1 MSAGDQ
7 SVVESSWHC
16 TTTALP
22 RFAALRC
29 GSDGRREKIAQS
41 GSLSEGIQSRRN
53 LRSLDLQHFSD
64 KWIEKAPTS
73 STDPAC
79 LLSPAKEDATASV
92 EARLGLP
99 ICSLFHTR
107 TSK

>member
-1 MSAGDQ
+1 MMDGEKKLRKVVLSAKVYTKQ
-7 SVVESSWHC
+7 
-16 TTTALP
+16 
-22 RFAALRC
+22 
-29 GSDGRREKIAQS
+29 K
-41 GSLSEGIQSRRN
+41 
-53 LRSLDLQHFSD
+53 HFSD

-99 ICSLFHTR
+99 VCSLFHTR